1 MNSAATQPCQAIT
14 KAGQPCKNSARPD
27 SAFCY
32 VHRNQEVV
40 QVEAEAEPAP
50 ADRAGISGRPEF
62 RAVVAELNE
71 LADELRKL
79 IPAYSAPPFSPEGL
93 LRLLRDNIDRMTP
106 EMRLGLLRDLQ
117 SNLEGAS
124 PRDFFDP
131 ETWKG
136 LWYLLNYSL
145 QNEAVVIREKLAG
158 RLANIPGAS
167 ALADMQGMLQGASP
181 RDLLVLETWKGMWY
195 MLNYT
200 VQSQV
205 EEVRRR
211 VRGEEAEA

>member
-1 MNSAATQPCQAIT
+1 
-14 KAGQPCKNSARPD
+14 
-27 SAFCY
+27 
-32 VHRNQEVV
+32 VHRDQGAA
-40 QVEAEAEPAP
+40 QPTAEPPPTAN
-50 ADRAGISGRPEF
+50 AGISSQPEF

-71 LADELRKL
+71 LAEELRRL
-79 IPAYSAPPFSPEGL
+79 IPAYSPPPFSPEGL

-145 QNEAVVIREKLAG
+145 QNEAAAIREKLST
-158 RLANIPGAS
+158 RLANIPGAT

-181 RDLLVLETWKGMWY
+181 KDLLALETWKGMWY
-195 MLNYT
+195 LLNYT

-205 EEVRRR
+205 EGVKRR

>member
-1 MNSAATQPCQAIT
+1 MSNSETQQCQAMT
-14 KAGQPCKNSARPD
+14 KEGRPCKNNAQPGT
-27 SAFCY
+27 AYCY
-32 VHRNQEVV
+32 VHRSQADP
-40 QVEAEAEPAP
+40 QPSGEPASS
-50 ADRAGISGRPEF
+50 AKAGISSQPEF
-62 RAVVAELNE
+62 RQVVAELNE
-71 LADELRKL
+71 LAEELRRV
-79 IPAYSAPPFSPEGL
+79 IPAYSPPPFSPERL

-145 QNEAVVIREKLAG
+145 QNEATAIREKLSA
-158 RLANIPGAS
+158 RLAGIPGAA
-167 ALADMQGMLQGASP
+167 ALADMQGALQGASP
-181 RDLLVLETWKGMWY
+181 KDLLALETWKGMWY
-195 MLNYT
+195 LLNYT

-205 EEVRRR
+205 EEVKRR